1 MPTEL
6 LTSFVPWSVAFLLAT
21 LFYLAWLRER
31 KSDRHFREL
40 QFERDEGRAREEGD
54 RKKEEAEAAREE
66 ARYSPRR
73 KHLAYLPF
81 YKVLRDHDIA
91 ASLHALEHGTEFSPD
106 TLLIHTSAEPC
117 HRCLA

>member
-1 MPTEL
+1 M
-6 LTSFVPWSVAFLLAT
+6 FC
-21 LFYLAWLRER
+21 LAWLRER

-66 ARYSPRR
+66 ARYPPRR
-73 KHLAYLPF
+73 KHLADLPF

-106 TLLIHTSAEPC
+106 TLLIHTSAEPY